1 MKNIEKIENFGKLA
15 VAIIEEFDID
25 KEESGRSEMERS
37 LELLLDKYDNEHDL
51 EVISDTLCALTGYS
65 LETLAEKSKKVEL
78 DEEDD
83 Y

>member
-1 MKNIEKIENFGKLA
+1 MKKIENFGKLA
-15 VAIIEEFDID
+15 VTIIDEFDRD

-37 LELLLDKYDNEHDL
+37 LEFLLDKYDNEHDL

>member
-1 MKNIEKIENFGKLA
+1 MEKIEIDNYGKLA
-15 VAIIEEFDID
+15 VTIIEEFDAD
-25 KEESGRSEMERS
+25 KEESGRSGMARS
-37 LELLLDKYDNEHDL
+37 LELLLDKCDNEHDL

-65 LETLAEKSKKVEL
+65 LETLVEKSKDIEL

>member
-1 MKNIEKIENFGKLA
+1 MKNIEKIENFWELA
-15 VAIIEEFDID
+15 VTIIEEFNID
-25 KEESGRSEMERS
+25 REENGRSEMERS

-83 Y
+83 

>member
-1 MKNIEKIENFGKLA
+1 MEKIEIDNYGKLA
-15 VAIIEEFDID
+15 VTIIEEFDTD
-25 KEESGRSEMERS
+25 KEESGRSVMERS
-37 LELLLDKYDNEHDL
+37 LELLLDKYDNEHDF

-65 LETLAEKSKKVEL
+65 LETLVEKSKDVEL